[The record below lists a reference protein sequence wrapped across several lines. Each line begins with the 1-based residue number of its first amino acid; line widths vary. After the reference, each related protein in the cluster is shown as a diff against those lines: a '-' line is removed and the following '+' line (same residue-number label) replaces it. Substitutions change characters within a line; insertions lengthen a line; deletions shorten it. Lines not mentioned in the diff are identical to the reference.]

1 MIDALFQYTRSRVT
15 DQDISDFSPSDPGH
29 GNYVRMWTQIRR
41 SGVVPREVEFDLSEV
56 IGLVGGWGKPCRYDG
71 EPGFHRFRRFT
82 SAVGHALL
90 HFGNDSEEVRP
101 SNYLA
106 RDLLIDL
113 DRDSRKHISI
123 VHAASIATREALL
136 KTNSEE
142 GYPFYTL
149 ATMILAQIDRDW
161 SGAEAAASQL
171 ICDESAVRHNEALNW
186 MITDDRFLLGL
197 SNYDQLHNEWIS
209 FAKELKNPNHHE
221 DTQLVI
227 DALKPKGITS
237 HGRPTSC
244 PP

>member
-1 MIDALFQYTRSRVT
+1 
-15 DQDISDFSPSDPGH
+15 
-29 GNYVRMWTQIRR
+29 
-41 SGVVPREVEFDLSEV
+41 
-56 IGLVGGWGKPCRYDG
+56 
-71 EPGFHRFRRFT
+71 
-82 SAVGHALL
+82 
-90 HFGNDSEEVRP
+90 
-101 SNYLA
+101 
-106 RDLLIDL
+106 
-113 DRDSRKHISI
+113 
-123 VHAASIATREALL
+123 
-136 KTNSEE
+136 
-142 GYPFYTL
+142 
-149 ATMILAQIDRDW
+149 MILAQIDRDW